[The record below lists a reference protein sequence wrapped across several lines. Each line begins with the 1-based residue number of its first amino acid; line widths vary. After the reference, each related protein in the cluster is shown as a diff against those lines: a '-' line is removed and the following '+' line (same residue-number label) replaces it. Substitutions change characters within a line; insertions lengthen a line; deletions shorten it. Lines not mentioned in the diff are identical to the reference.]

1 MNYKS
6 TILLSIFT
14 MVTLTTSQSSQ
25 AGGVIG
31 DLIEIGCGG
40 CGVGRFADHVN
51 AQNGNIF
58 EHGVAAAANSV
69 IPGSGTFLEA
79 GWQVQRFAQNVNAGM
94 PAAAGAGQVGSQYGQ
109 YCQLTNGYILGPGQ
123 PLPLGS
129 ICNDAYGN
137 PGHII

>member
-6 TILLSIFT
+6 TILLNVLT
-14 MVTLTTSQSSQ
+14 MMVITMSQSTQ

-58 EHGVAAAANSV
+58 DHGVAAAANTV
-69 IPGSGTFLEA
+69 IPGSGTALEA
-79 GWQVQRFAQNVNAGM
+79 GWQLQRFAQNVNVGM
-94 PAAAGAGQVGSQYGQ
+94 PAEARAGQFGIQYGQ
-109 YCQLTNGYILGPGQ
+109 YCQLTNGYVLGPGQ

-129 ICNDAYGN
+129 TCNDAYGN